1 MSVSKTHSSY
11 WLDTDLFNDD
21 EDDKQSKTTAGVDI
35 SRVVRLAAVRRAVAN
50 FVSILSGKN
59 VPVQYSSGK
68 QSYTDGETVVIS
80 AEEDPAK
87 FDVLVGLALHEGSH
101 ILLSDFKFL
110 RALMRIRSDLSTH
123 TLPRHWHVGGTV
135 FIAAKDN
142 VLATILPKS
151 LSTIVP
157 NPTGDALSETYFNAD
172 YWTVM
177 QRMLKDIQDI
187 MNILEDRRIDQY
199 VYQNAQGYRP
209 YYDALYKRYFITKE
223 MEKNLRFNPEW
234 REVTIENYI
243 NRLLLAIHPAADPD
257 ALPGLRALINRMDLA
272 TIDRVGPENDPR
284 EELTRLG
291 VEELRT
297 AAAVDAPIFMKRVPT
312 FEETPMLWREAC
324 EIYAHILQFVKMAP
338 QPPAPAEEKIIQHVM
353 EAPMDGLPNLD
364 MAPRSQADMQPR
376 EVEKDTKGKGKN
388 TQQVEGKFNSGKGN
402 RELSELRKFMNNQLR
417 KKQVKKAE
425 KDAIEALETSD
436 AQMVDLKGDGIP
448 GGRCMVT
455 RKMTDALLTQAWF
468 IFGKQWWST
477 KELENAIAAGR
488 RMGAIL
494 HHRLQVR
501 NDPMMTKQTRL
512 PQGGMDRRLLA
523 QLGMDITSV
532 FHKVRVDQHR
542 PVMLHLTLDASGS
555 MSGKKWWK
563 VITVATAIAYI
574 SSKIQNVDAV
584 ISLRG
589 GSEIP
594 LVSVVYDSRRDQLV
608 HYYKYIR
615 KVGPNGAT
623 PEGLAFKA
631 TMDLIL
637 ENAKTHD
644 VYFVNFSDGEPA
656 FSYSYGNK
664 GTGWVS
670 YSGDTAINHTRAMM
684 KQMRESGVKVL
695 SYFIHEESVYAKNVF
710 TKMYGEDAVFVNV
723 ENATDVLRT
732 LNKRLVHRGA

>member
-68 QSYTDGETVVIS
+68 QSYTDGDTVVIS

-101 ILLSDFKFL
+101 ILLSNFKFL
-110 RALMRIRSDLSTH
+110 RALASIRSDLSSRH
-123 TLPRHWHVGGTV
+123 LPRHWHAEPGLSFMTTNKY
-135 FIAAKDN
+135 ATSD

-151 LSTIVP
+151 LNTIVP
-157 NPTGDALSETYFNAD
+157 NPTGDTLSETYFNAD
-172 YWTVM
+172 YWVVM

-209 YYDALYKRYFITKE
+209 YYDALYKKYFITKE

-272 TIDRVGPENDPR
+272 TIDRVGPEHDPR
-284 EELTRLG
+284 EN
-291 VEELRT
+291 
-297 AAAVDAPIFMKRVPT
+297 DAPIFMKRVPT

-364 MAPRSQADMQPR
+364 MAPRSQADMQPK

-388 TQQVEGKFNSGKGN
+388 TQQVDGKFNSGKGA
-402 RELSELRKFMNNQLR
+402 RELSDIRKFMNNQLR

-436 AQMVDLKGDGIP
+436 AQMVDLQGNGIP

-455 RKMTDALLTQAWF
+455 RKMTDALINQDWF
-468 IFGKQWWST
+468 IFSKRWWST
-477 KELENAIAAGR
+477 NELENAIAAGR

-563 VITVATAIAYI
+563 VVTVATAIAYI

-589 GSEIP
+589 GNDIP
-594 LVSVVYDSRRDQLV
+594 LVSVIYDSRRDQLV

-615 KVGPNGAT
+615 KVGPNGGT

-644 VYFVNFSDGEPA
+644 VYFVNFSDGEPS
-656 FSYSYGNK
+656 FCYSHGK
-664 GTGWVS
+664 AGMWVN
-670 YSGDTAINHTRAMM
+670 YAGDTAINHTRAMM

-695 SYFIHEESVYAKNVF
+695 SYFIHEESMYYPGMSASAKNVF